1 MNHMKLVG
9 FAPMYSDLKMD
20 MGHSSDS
27 STSSDPCTDT
37 LSDVDYLRHMIP
49 HHQVAIDMSQMMITH
64 TSNPQLLDLCRQIIQ
79 VQGYEI
85 WEMNIL
91 SRKLPDTVFSSQ
103 VGTIDDIP
111 TKLERFAPKMS
122 QAGDGQCDPKFFK
135 PNDHKK
141 HAAGMDMTMNSYLS
155 HMIPHHQVAID
166 KSKRL
171 LLHTNNSYLI
181 DFCRHLIIAQE
192 GEIFYMNGLLL
203 NTYNYQSELLTAM
216 PMNTDMNH

>member
-1 MNHMKLVG
+1 MNHTRLVG
-9 FAPMYSDLKMD
+9 FEPIYTGPGMA
-20 MGHSSDS
+20 
-27 STSSDPCTDT
+27 STMNSGNPCTDK
-37 LSDVDYLRHMIP
+37 LSDVGYLQHMIP
-49 HHQVAIDMSQMMITH
+49 HHQVAVDMSDMMVKH
-64 TSNPQLLDLCRQIIQ
+64 TANPQLLDLCRNISQ

-91 SRKLPDTVFSSQ
+91 SHKLPDTVFTSQ

-122 QAGDGQCDPKFFK
+122 QAGTGVCDPKFFK

-141 HAAGMDMTMNSYLS
+141 HSEGMEMTSDSYLS

-166 KSKRL
+166 MSKRL

-181 DFCRHLIIAQE
+181 DFCRNLIIVQE

-203 NTYNYQSELLTAM
+203 NTSNYQSELLSERSHEM
-216 PMNTDMNH
+216 